1 MKVNIYYDENGI
13 SILDLLSEDFLC
25 FLQEYISKNLS

>member
-13 SILDLLSEDFLC
+13 SILDLLSEDFLS
-25 FLQEYISKNLS
+25 FLQEYISKNIS